1 MEVSIAQDDT
11 TLQSQLPPGYTLRPP
26 TLADVPATVAML
38 NANSLATIGTPSF
51 AENELAADWQ
61 EPGFTLDTDSRVVTA
76 PDGQIAGMIDSFCR
90 PPYVRH
96 TSWGRVHPAHVGL
109 GVGTLLTQWAEG
121 RARQRMAAAPPDA
134 RVTVRCQNSA
144 SDQAAAAML
153 KQLGYQHVRS
163 TYTMQ
168 IELTDPPP
176 PPVWPAGITVRTM
189 TPNQDEAALYQAK
202 EEAFR
207 DHWGHVETPFA
218 DGFPLWLHHLHNNPD
233 HDPAFYFMAM
243 DGAEIAGYALCAS
256 KIVDDPEMAWVDN
269 LGVRR
274 PWRRQ
279 GLALALLHHLFGAF
293 YRCGLKRVGLGV
305 DADSLTGATR
315 LYEKAGMTIQRQYN
329 NYEKELRPGRD
340 LTTQQV

>member
-1 MEVSIAQDDT
+1 MEVLIDQDDT
-11 TLQSQLPPGYTLRPP
+11 TLQQQLPPGYTLRPP

-38 NANSLATIGTPSF
+38 NAHSLAIIGTPSF

-61 EPGFTLDTDSRVVTA
+61 EPGFTLDADSRVVTA

-121 RARQRMAAAPPDA
+121 RARQRMADAPPDA

-163 TYTMQ
+163 TYTLQ

-176 PPVWPAGITVRTM
+176 PPVWTAGITVRTM
-189 TPNQDEAALYQAK
+189 TPN
-202 EEAFR
+202 
-207 DHWGHVETPFA
+207 
-218 DGFPLWLHHLHNNPD
+218 
-233 HDPAFYFMAM
+233 
-243 DGAEIAGYALCAS
+243 
-256 KIVDDPEMAWVDN
+256 
-269 LGVRR
+269 
-274 PWRRQ
+274 
-279 GLALALLHHLFGAF
+279 
-293 YRCGLKRVGLGV
+293 
-305 DADSLTGATR
+305 
-315 LYEKAGMTIQRQYN
+315 
-329 NYEKELRPGRD
+329 
-340 LTTQQV
+340 